1 MMYSRNVILL
11 GTITTVCTLYML
23 YKNIDNVKSYVI
35 DTVVP
40 PLEEEKVIDLDE
52 LEEKVVKDE
61 TENIVKV
68 IENEEEQFNF
78 DYSCCEPISTSV
90 ELLEILNCN
99 NKIYNFYE
107 LIWAINNY
115 LYEHDLLELQFVTLN
130 DSIKKLLDEDNTET
144 LPYHIFIEKILDNHV
159 HKYI

>member
-1 MMYSRNVILL
+1 MMYSRNVVLL

-23 YKNIDNVKSYVI
+23 YKNIDNIKSYVI
-35 DTVVP
+35 DTVAP
-40 PLEEEKVIDLDE
+40 PLKEDLDE
-52 LEEKVVKDE
+52 LEE

-107 LIWAINNY
+107 LIWTINNY

-130 DSIKKLLDEDNTET
+130 DSIKKLLDENTDT

>member
-11 GTITTVCTLYML
+11 GTITTVCTLYMF
-23 YKNIDNVKSYVI
+23 YKNIDNIKSYVI
-35 DTVVP
+35 DTVAP
-40 PLEEEKVIDLDE
+40 PLKEDLDE
-52 LEEKVVKDE
+52 LEEKVE

-107 LIWAINNY
+107 LIWTINNY

-130 DSIKKLLDEDNTET
+130 DSIKKLLDENTDT